1 MDKENKIFFLK
12 EKLLFFLKSDKKII
26 IIFFI
31 GILGIC
37 IIFFSSIFDKKENV
51 QSVSSNEFSSN
62 EYIKNLENK
71 ILDIVGNVKGV
82 GKANVMVTLENSV
95 EYVYAGEEKKTTDST
110 QDISGSDSKK
120 IQQKDNYE
128 RKLILVDGSNGN
140 REALI
145 KKQIEPTIK
154 GVVIVCEGGDDIIV
168 KERVISA
175 ITTALSISSTRVCVT
190 KSA

>member
-31 GILGIC
+31 GILGIF

-71 ILDIVGNVKGV
+71 ILDMIGNVKGV

-128 RKLILVDGSNGN
+128 QKLILVDGSNGN

-168 KERVISA
+168 KERLISA
-175 ITTALSISSTRVCVT
+175 ITTALNISSTRVCVT